1 MLHGRTPGVFEAI
14 QPRLGRLEFLLQL
27 GEPGWVREITRT
39 HNANTLERRPFVEIF
54 RIQLAARGP
63 GIPRM
68 DVEVSD
74 KLHRRDLLSK
84 RVPKHGLH
92 YVTQLYHR

>member
-1 MLHGRTPGVFEAI
+1 MLHGLTPGVFESI

-27 GEPGWVREITRT
+27 GEPGRVREITCT
-39 HNANTLERRPFVEIF
+39 HDANTLERRPFVEIF

-68 DVEVSD
+68 DVEVGD
-74 KLHRRDLLSK
+74 KLHRGDLLSE
-84 RVPKHGLH
+84 RVPKRGLH
-92 YVTQLYHR
+92 FVTQLYHR